1 MREIERVRETS
12 RQTDKQTGNTEIL
25 QTVKRQASK
34 LKDEKRRYRD
44 TQRVLD

>member
-1 MREIERVRETS
+1 MRETS

-34 LKDEKRRYRD
+34 LKDEKTKRGDTEIQRY
-44 TQRVLD
+44 TKSA